1 MFWAE
6 PCGLD
11 RLGDRAPRRGQA
23 MGLGAAATCS
33 LSNYIHVF
41 YMRCIYKLIG
51 EGGGG
56 WGRST
61 NYPKVFSMTVP
72 INFLF
77 RYI

>member
-1 MFWAE
+1 MFGAE
-6 PCGLD
+6 RCGLD

-23 MGLGAAATCS
+23 MELGAAATCS

-51 EGGGG
+51 EGAGEGVVDKL
-56 WGRST
+56 
-61 NYPKVFSMTVP
+61 PKSVLSTVP